1 MYGSSFTWVTR
12 RPRASSSA
20 PTEALA
26 RPLPIEE
33 TTPPVTKTN
42 FVGFLILGAPFKRA
56 ASLPTRRSLVGV
68 RFLIGR
74 GR

>member
-20 PTEALA
+20 PIDALA

-42 FVGFLILGAPFKRA
+42 
-56 ASLPTRRSLVGV
+56 LVGLRLMGV
-68 RFLIGR
+68 PSSR
-74 GR
+74 